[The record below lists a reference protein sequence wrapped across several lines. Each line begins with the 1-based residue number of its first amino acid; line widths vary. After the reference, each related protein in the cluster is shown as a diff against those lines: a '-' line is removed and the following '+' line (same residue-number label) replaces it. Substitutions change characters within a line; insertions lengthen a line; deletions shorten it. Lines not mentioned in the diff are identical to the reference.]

1 MLFRSRQVSPADVI
15 LPTGVE
21 NLSLL
26 PAGEPRR
33 DPGDLVLS
41 RAWEQFLA
49 SVKSQ
54 FDYILVDTPPVMAT
68 DDATALALKADGVVF
83 VVRALSTSARVARAA
98 LSLLRQR
105 RVRVIGLIFNRAV
118 SSPCERQYYSQYA
131 PAYQWQPDKAGHAGY
146 AGGLISNQAGR

>member
-1 MLFRSRQVSPADVI
+1 VI
-15 LPTGVE
+15 LP
-21 NLSLL
+21 
-26 PAGEPRR
+26 PAWRICRCSRPANPDEIRGTSC
-33 DPGDLVLS
+33 LS

-49 SVKSQ
+49 SAKSQ
-54 FDYILVDTPPVMAT
+54 FDYILVDTPAVMAT

-118 SSPCERQYYSQYA
+118 SST
-131 PAYQWQPDKAGHAGY
+131 
-146 AGGLISNQAGR
+146 L